1 MPKSQRRSWRRRDCE
16 RQPGRGSPGVAQ
28 DSQWQQ
34 HCGWSV
40 VCAVCGAQENIQF
53 VASFLFR
60 LLSSCSACLLWLS
73 SSCSPCLAL
82 GLAYVK
88 EQLRRLLLPFVP
100 CQFNWFVFYAKEDY
114 TSSWRRLQ
122 LNLCGRPES
131 RPVLS
136 TPRAVPRGLSGCTC
150 PVTLRLFDFCA
161 PRCRSIHLPPAAQ
174 VNCLIRLCSSYSFV
188 VWRCRRLSSVAKR
201 YWAEAVR
208 QLLR

>member
-1 MPKSQRRSWRRRDCE
+1 MTRFGQGASSDELNNKRCKYDNFSQDVASNNKIKIILKVSKVTVPKSQRRSWRRRGCE

-60 LLSSCSACLLWLS
+60 LLSSCSACLLWLP
-73 SSCSPCLAL
+73 SSCSPCLPL
-82 GLAYVK
+82 VLAYVK

-114 TSSWRRLQ
+114 TSSWRRL
-122 LNLCGRPES
+122 
-131 RPVLS
+131 
-136 TPRAVPRGLSGCTC
+136 
-150 PVTLRLFDFCA
+150 
-161 PRCRSIHLPPAAQ
+161 
-174 VNCLIRLCSSYSFV
+174 
-188 VWRCRRLSSVAKR
+188 
-201 YWAEAVR
+201 
-208 QLLR
+208 